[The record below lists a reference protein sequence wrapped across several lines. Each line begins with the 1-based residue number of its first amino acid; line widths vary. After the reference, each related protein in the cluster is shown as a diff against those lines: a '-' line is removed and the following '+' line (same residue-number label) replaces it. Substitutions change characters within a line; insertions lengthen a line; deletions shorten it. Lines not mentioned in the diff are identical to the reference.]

1 MSCTHDLT
9 KFLINFIN
17 SNDST
22 ITRMLSPTHKINNN
36 LSIGLGWLITNVDDE
51 KIHWHNGGTGGF
63 RSFAAINKK
72 AKTGI
77 VILSNTQFKAEELQ
91 EFGFEILTLK

>member
-9 KFLINFIN
+9 KFLTTFIN

-22 ITRMLSPTHKINNN
+22 ITRMLTPTHIRNNN
-36 LSIGLGWLITNVDDE
+36 SSIGLGWIISNIDNE
-51 KIHWHNGGTGGF
+51 IIHWHNGGTGGF

-72 AKTGI
+72 RKTGI

-91 EFGFEILTLK
+91 EFGFEMLK